1 MLERPLLFPFQTS
14 MNRGFSPFRKVDM
27 VEAGP
32 QSLLNAQKL
41 SLAANTAVGTQVSV
55 TDGFVVSGFGDARDG
70 FYFFDVANG
79 GSGQSARYLKQ
90 LPFIDD
96 GSDVLAYYEHGW
108 HIGSGS
114 LGLVHGPSDVG
125 TDPWDT
131 TYDICTLTHPA
142 IQQLT
147 APSTAQGGVFAVG
160 GTQDGVYVING
171 TQGGRTNFPLL
182 GVTDARV
189 SWSIDRWS
197 VRDTEGAPIYYSL
210 SNVATPDLA
219 GSDKITMVVN
229 GTIYT
234 KRGTFNGKSYYN
246 DVSQPDSTSHS
257 AIFWSSATWH
267 ITNLLGVDLDTST
280 SAVATPD
287 LATFLLGTVVTNVAW
302 LNASDDSPASITVT
316 TFTQGQLVSGIQI
329 GDDTYQVNGNENGR
343 LKYSDVLGAQPDIA
357 WLAPDEVG
365 DNLWRV
371 RGFQPINVY
380 NVAFPW
386 QGTPE
391 VPVTADAVASEVNW
405 GPIP

>member
-1 MLERPLLFPFQTS
+1 
-14 MNRGFSPFRKVDM
+14 M

-70 FYFFDVANG
+70 FYFPYGAPDG
-79 GSGQSARYLKQ
+79 DGSYTYLKS
-90 LPFIDD
+90 LPYLGN
-96 GSDVLAYYEHGW
+96 GSDFICGYKT
-108 HIGSGS
+108 ISGS
-114 LGLVHGPSDVG
+114 QWNFG
-125 TDPWDT
+125 TDNVNYLDGAQAADANEAFPWQADWSGST
-131 TYDICTLTHPA
+131 PPLTLTHPA
-142 IQQLT
+142 LQQLT
-147 APSTAQGGVFAVG
+147 TTSTAQGGVFVVG
-160 GTQDGVYVING
+160 GTQEGVYVING

-210 SNVATPDLA
+210 SDVATPDLA

-287 LATFLLGTVVTNVAW
+287 LATFLLGTAVTNVAW

-316 TFTQGQLVSGIQI
+316 TFTQGQLVSGWKLS
-329 GDDTYQVNGNENGR
+329 TVVYQVNGNQNGR
-343 LKYSDVLGAQPDIA
+343 NLYSDVLGVAPNLGYTTIWTDGTAEGVGNTAFPDI
-357 WLAPDEVG
+357 G
-365 DNLWRV
+365 
-371 RGFQPINVY
+371 
-380 NVAFPW
+380 
-386 QGTPE
+386 
-391 VPVTADAVASEVNW
+391 TADAVASEVNW